1 VLRELFLTVSTFVLL
16 FLGWQL
22 WFNPIVS
29 TFAQTVTA
37 QQNSNEWAEPVA
49 ANAPAN
55 PTGND
60 DPIVTAQP
68 ADRETFANL
77 IVPRFG
83 DDFKRPIA
91 EGISYS
97 VLNSSSLG
105 LGHYPGTGLPGGV
118 GNFAL
123 ASHRTA
129 FGGAFHTIDELR
141 VGDPIYVET
150 KDGWY
155 RYIFRDLEYVR
166 DTGIGVILPV
176 PQRAD
181 ATPTDRFI
189 TLTTCN
195 PVFSSA
201 ERIIAYGVFDRW
213 FPRSDGVPHE
223 IADLAGK
230 VS

>member
-1 VLRELFLTVSTFVLL
+1 VIGELFLTVGALVLL

-29 TFAQTVTA
+29 TVAQTTTA
-37 QQNSNEWAEPVA
+37 QQNSDEWAEPA
-49 ANAPAN
+49 APDTAVN
-55 PTGND
+55 PTGSD
-60 DPIVTAQP
+60 EPIVAKQP

-141 VGDPIYVET
+141 VGDAIYVET

-176 PQRAD
+176 PQQPD
-181 ATPTDRFI
+181 ATPTDRII

-201 ERIIAYGVFDRW
+201 ERIIAYGVFDKW
-213 FPRSDGVPHE
+213 FPRSDGAPQE
-223 IADLAGK
+223 IIDLAGK